1 MNFRQNQKLFS
12 IFFAIIFISWG
23 LYTLYSTENI
33 TTEDIAL
40 NFIIIVVGFT
50 YPLVIFKTYLSKI
63 FLLVEGTIF
72 FCVGIF
78 YLTFY
83 PKMLFC
89 SIGMLLMFFSTIKI
103 YRSRIKH

>member
-23 LYTLYSTENI
+23 LFTLYSTENI

-40 NFIIIVVGFT
+40 NFIMMVVGIT
-50 YPLVIFKTYLSKI
+50 YPLVIFKTHLSKI
-63 FLLVEGTIF
+63 FLLVEGIIF
-72 FCVGIF
+72 FCVGIT

-83 PKMLFC
+83 SKILFC
-89 SIGMLLMFFSTIKI
+89 GIGASLIFFSTIKI
-103 YRSRIKH
+103 YRSKIKH